1 MGPAGEPAAR
11 ERGRATGIGVD
22 GALIT
27 GEGHEVG
34 GFCARP
40 SIQKA
45 KVSNVGKA
53 HQVAAEQQR
62 VAMRG
67 RSLLGEEKIEGAIA
81 SLRQAIVLDG
91 DKRKKARSQFA
102 FEPLKVDFVTVLLF
116 SRAGKPKK

>member
-27 GEGHEVG
+27 GEGYEVG

-45 KVSNVGKA
+45 KVSNVGGQSSSSCGRA
-53 HQVAAEQQR
+53 TESGNEGEVASW
-62 VAMRG
+62 G
-67 RSLLGEEKIEGAIA
+67 GE
-81 SLRQAIVLDG
+81 D
-91 DKRKKARSQFA
+91 
-102 FEPLKVDFVTVLLF
+102 
-116 SRAGKPKK
+116 

>member
-1 MGPAGEPAAR
+1 
-11 ERGRATGIGVD
+11 
-22 GALIT
+22 
-27 GEGHEVG
+27 
-34 GFCARP
+34 
-40 SIQKA
+40 
-45 KVSNVGKA
+45 
-53 HQVAAEQQR
+53 
-62 VAMRG
+62 MRG